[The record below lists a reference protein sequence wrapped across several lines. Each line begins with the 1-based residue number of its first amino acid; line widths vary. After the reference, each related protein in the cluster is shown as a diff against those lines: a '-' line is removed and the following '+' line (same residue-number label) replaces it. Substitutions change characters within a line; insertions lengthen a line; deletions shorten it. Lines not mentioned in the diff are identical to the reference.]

1 MPHLSSQTAE
11 LPLPKVLW
19 SLLFGNFVIGTG
31 VMVVPGT
38 LSDISHSLQVSVATA
53 GQLISAGALLI
64 CLSAPLFAAVV
75 AGWDRRR
82 LLALSMLWYGVLH
95 ALCAAMPDFAS
106 LLPVRV
112 LTMIS
117 PAIFTPQAAA
127 CVGLLVPEQQRGRA
141 ITFVFLGWSVASVVG
156 MPLGALLGGLWGW
169 RSAFLLVA
177 VLGLISAAW
186 VWRVMPNGVKPP
198 ALSRAAWR
206 ATLQSPALMMCILVT
221 VLYSAGQFVLFA
233 YFSPYYK
240 AVLNITPVQLSLLF
254 AWFGAFGLLG
264 NVWMS
269 RNIDRLG
276 ASRMVMTGVASMAL
290 SLAIWPLG
298 ATLLLAGLVSVPWA
312 LGCFASNSAQQ
323 ARLVG
328 LAPALASGSI
338 ALNTSAMYAG
348 QAVGAASGGWFIA
361 QGHMFDLHW
370 VGLAGLLLAMGMSWW
385 ATQLTRKISTVR

>member
-1 MPHLSSQTAE
+1 MT
-11 LPLPKVLW
+11 PLPKVLW

-38 LSDISHSLQVSVATA
+38 LSDLSQSLQISVATA
-53 GQLISAGALLI
+53 GQLISAGALLM
-64 CLSAPLFAAVV
+64 CVSAPLFAALV

-82 LLALSMLWYGVLH
+82 LLALSMLWYSVLH
-95 ALCAAMPDFAS
+95 VLCAAMPDFAS

-112 LTMIS
+112 LTMVS

-127 CVGLLVPEQQRGRA
+127 CVGLLVPDQQRGRA

-177 VLGLISAAW
+177 GLGLVSAVW

-206 ATLQSPALMMCILVT
+206 ATLQSPALMMCIVVT

-233 YFSPYYK
+233 YFAPYYK
-240 AVLNITPVQLSLLF
+240 AALNITPVQLSVLF

-264 NVWMS
+264 NIWMS
-269 RNIDRLG
+269 RHIDRLG

-298 ATLLLAGLVSVPWA
+298 TTLLLAGLVCVPWA

-348 QAVGAASGGWFIA
+348 QAAGAAGGGWFIA
-361 QGHMFDLHW
+361 EGRMFDLHW
-370 VGLAGLLLAMGMSWW
+370 IGFAGLLLAMAMSWW
-385 ATQLTRKISTVR
+385 ATQLARRLSAVR